1 LGRWLAVVFGGTM
14 KLITVVAAGI
24 ANPVLLDLDLTKE
37 IKKNEK
43 EA

>member
-1 LGRWLAVVFGGTM
+1 
-14 KLITVVAAGI
+14 VVAIGI

-37 IKKNEK
+37 IEENEK